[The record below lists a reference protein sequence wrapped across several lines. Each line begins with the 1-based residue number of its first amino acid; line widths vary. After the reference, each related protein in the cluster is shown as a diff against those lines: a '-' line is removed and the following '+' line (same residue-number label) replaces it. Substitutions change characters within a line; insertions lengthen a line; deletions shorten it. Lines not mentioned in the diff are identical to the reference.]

1 MAKKW
6 ETIQLEEL
14 KIKKDEAT
22 VVNCLYGLK
31 NLPHDIVASTSA
43 TDTNLKL
50 IRSINPELFIHG
62 VANKT
67 YSAPFFVTRSGRSSK
82 DDVWDGS
89 TWEGHYERHCMR
101 IMKGLKGQRRTS
113 NGKLRL

>member
-67 YSAPFFVTRSGRSSK
+67 YSAPFFVTRVQAGSMNQELVKKVTDKVRSSY
-82 DDVWDGS
+82 DGR
-89 TWEGHYERHCMR
+89 WMLQGW
-101 IMKGLKGQRRTS
+101 KGES
-113 NGKLRL
+113 Y